1 LPQRQE
7 KAKPAV
13 NTEPSSSWLD
23 RIFGSST
30 STPEIQQ
37 GIDIAK
43 REMPGMAPVKMYGPL
58 SRLMRPDAQA
68 YTSPGRTIYMNPA
81 ALAGQTPQDI
91 ADTLTHEQEH
101 VRQMSERGYGP
112 TREFLNT
119 VFGEGGPYGGRT
131 DEMLAFQAEKDRRA
145 RMRRPQT
152 AVPRFNSNEFYIPQD
167 INLPSQGINTAP
179 SRMR

>member
-1 LPQRQE
+1 MPPPKE
-7 KAKPAV
+7 KAKLGV
-13 NTEPSSSWLD
+13 NTQPTQSWWS
-23 RIFGSST
+23 RIFGE
-30 STPEIQQ
+30 TPITPQIQQ
-37 GIDIAK
+37 GIDIAR
-43 REMPGMAPVKMYGPL
+43 RENPNMGQIEMYGPL

-68 YTSPGRTIYMNPA
+68 YTSPGRTIYMNPT

-101 VRQMSERGYGP
+101 VRQMQERGYGP

-131 DEMLAFQAEKDRRA
+131 DEMLAFEAEKARRA
-145 RMRRPQT
+145 RMGRPQT

-179 SRMR
+179 RRMR